1 MEEQGKMTIKNILEI
16 TVADLNQIMVPVEYA
31 DTISRPLCIAV
42 ANLKACIQSMENETK
57 PEEETTVLQEE
68 G

>member
-1 MEEQGKMTIKNILEI
+1 MEERKMTIKDILEM
-16 TVADLNQIMVPVEYA
+16 TVEDLNRIMVPVEYA
-31 DTISRPLCIAV
+31 DTISRPMCIAV

>member
-1 MEEQGKMTIKNILEI
+1 MEERNMTIKDILEM
-16 TVADLNQIMVPVEYA
+16 TVEDLNRIMVPVEYA

-42 ANLKACIQSMENETK
+42 ANLKACIQSMENETE

>member
-1 MEEQGKMTIKNILEI
+1 MEERNMTIKDILEM
-16 TVADLNQIMVPVEYA
+16 TVEDLNRIMVPVEYA